1 MEHVQKR
8 VARQDVLA
16 VVLLILAVG
25 VAGVFHLDNTCYWG
39 DDFAAYIS
47 EGIAIADGT
56 LDHQLAL
63 NSRMHPSYL
72 PEHIRGGQLTYVWGY
87 PILHSLIYKI
97 VGFDRVSF
105 STVMYY
111 KIPSVICLAL
121 LSGVYYL
128 FLRKRFSRPLA
139 LVLAAAFSGYEGF
152 FEFMDTLYSD
162 IVFLFFFLLSLFFVE
177 LFISE
182 SKPRPK
188 IILGIISGAIIWY
201 TYEVRL
207 NGIAVLFAAVIAQS
221 IEYIRARRF
230 PSLREL
236 PTELSIYAGFI
247 LLVFASML
255 ILPSAT
261 KDSGVS
267 AWLFKENML
276 YYLELIVNW
285 FGLLIINPL
294 FVVSSHLIKASDY
307 NFLIDVAHNIGYLIL
322 ALCIV
327 GVMFSDKR
335 LNLYLIVLSAVY
347 YFSVCLLPY
356 QQGMRYI
363 YPLLPILLMYVGY
376 GLIKVAQA
384 IHIAPMFTN
393 AKVSV
398 GILSALLCVL
408 AFVPIVKTD
417 IGVMR
422 GQSKV
427 SVVAEVSGI
436 YRYNIYSD
444 SPIEVYN
451 YISQNTPIDSKIGF
465 FKPRALYLNTERV
478 SLPIGVNGHS
488 LDEVDYFLCWKQVGE
503 EQLTPEWR
511 SEFTQVF
518 SNDEFTLYE
527 KITEDGK

>member
-1 MEHVQKR
+1 MEYVQKR
-8 VARQDVLA
+8 VIRQDILVA
-16 VVLLILAVG
+16 ALLILAVG
-25 VAGVFHLDNTCYWG
+25 AAGIFHLDNTCYWG

-56 LDHQLAL
+56 LEHQLAL
-63 NSRMHPSYL
+63 NPLMHPSYL
-72 PEHIRGGQLTYVWGY
+72 PEHLRSGQLTYVWGY
-87 PILHSLIYKI
+87 SLLHSLIYKI

-105 STVMYY
+105 STIIYY
-111 KIPSVICLAL
+111 KIPSVICFAL
-121 LSGVYYL
+121 LAGVFYL

-139 LVLAAAFSGYEGF
+139 LVLAAVFSGYEGF

-162 IVFLFFFLLSLFFVE
+162 IVFLFFFLLSLFFIE
-177 LFISE
+177 LFISAR
-182 SKPRPK
+182 KPKAK
-188 IILGIISGAIIWY
+188 IILGIISGAAIWY

-207 NGIAVLFAAVIAQS
+207 NGIAVLFAAVIAQL
-221 IEYIRARRF
+221 IEYIRARRL

-236 PTELSIYAGFI
+236 PAELSIYASFI
-247 LLVFASML
+247 LLVFASSL

-261 KDSGVS
+261 KDSGIS
-267 AWLFKENML
+267 AWLFRENIL

-285 FGLLIINPL
+285 FGLLVKNPL
-294 FVVSSHLIKASDY
+294 FVVFSLVIKVPDY
-307 NFLIDVAHNIGYLIL
+307 NFLIDAAHIIGYVMLV
-322 ALCIV
+322 LCII
-327 GVMFSDKR
+327 GVLFSDKR
-335 LNLYLIVLSAVY
+335 LNLYLAVLSAVY

-356 QQGMRYI
+356 QQGLRYI

-376 GLIKVAQA
+376 GLMKIAQT
-384 IHIAPMFTN
+384 IHIAPMFAN

-398 GILSALLCVL
+398 CILSALLCIL
-408 AFVPIVKTD
+408 AFVPVVKTD
-417 IGVMR
+417 IGVIH

-427 SVVAEVSGI
+427 SIAAEVSGL

-451 YISQNTPIDSKIGF
+451 YISQNTPIDSKVGF

-488 LDEVDYFLCWKQVGE
+488 LDEVDYFLCWKQFGE

-511 SEFTQVF
+511 SKFTQVF

-527 KITEDGK
+527 KITGDGR

>member
-1 MEHVQKR
+1 
-8 VARQDVLA
+8 
-16 VVLLILAVG
+16 
-25 VAGVFHLDNTCYWG
+25 
-39 DDFAAYIS
+39 
-47 EGIAIADGT
+47 
-56 LDHQLAL
+56 
-63 NSRMHPSYL
+63 
-72 PEHIRGGQLTYVWGY
+72 
-87 PILHSLIYKI
+87 
-97 VGFDRVSF
+97 
-105 STVMYY
+105 
-111 KIPSVICLAL
+111 
-121 LSGVYYL
+121 
-128 FLRKRFSRPLA
+128 
-139 LVLAAAFSGYEGF
+139 
-152 FEFMDTLYSD
+152 
-162 IVFLFFFLLSLFFVE
+162 
-177 LFISE
+177 
-182 SKPRPK
+182 
-188 IILGIISGAIIWY
+188 
-201 TYEVRL
+201 
-207 NGIAVLFAAVIAQS
+207 
-221 IEYIRARRF
+221 
-230 PSLREL
+230 
-236 PTELSIYAGFI
+236 
-247 LLVFASML
+247 
-255 ILPSAT
+255 
-261 KDSGVS
+261 
-267 AWLFKENML
+267 
-276 YYLELIVNW
+276 
-285 FGLLIINPL
+285 
-294 FVVSSHLIKASDY
+294 
-307 NFLIDVAHNIGYLIL
+307 
-322 ALCIV
+322 
-327 GVMFSDKR
+327 
-335 LNLYLIVLSAVY
+335 
-347 YFSVCLLPY
+347 
-356 QQGMRYI
+356 MRYI

-427 SVVAEVSGI
+427 SVAAEVSGI